1 MTRLWGRPGLKGL
14 RGRPALAGGE
24 KVAEKAL
31 FFGGECA
38 GFDFSAII
46 LYPVQDATVLD
57 LLLIGEVVVLIDE
70 SFELTEVSVPDFVAS
85 GEH

>member
-1 MTRLWGRPGLKGL
+1 MTRLWGRP
-14 RGRPALAGGE
+14 ALTRSK

-57 LLLIGEVVVLIDE
+57 LLLIGEVVEFIDI
-70 SFELTEVSVPDFVAS
+70 SFELTKISVPDFVAS

>member
-1 MTRLWGRPGLKGL
+1 MKGLWGRP
-14 RGRPALAGGE
+14 ALTGGE
-24 KVAEKAL
+24 KVAEEAL

-46 LYPVQDATVLD
+46 LYPVQDATVFY
-57 LLLIGEVVVLIDE
+57 LLLIGKMMVLIDI